1 MYWPLTPLLD
11 CQQTCRAP
19 HSWIGPNE
27 RMIALEPGSSLWG
40 LSILAARVLGSKDL
54 TRSGSTSLS
63 CSVHVVSMLALIPGL
78 SVARFISAVVSRSR
92 IRMFSISIWE
102 WGQSQ
107 TGVTFKSSA
116 KSRGYLHIL
125 WIGYMV

>member
-11 CQQTCRAP
+11 CQQMCRAP

-27 RMIALEPGSSLWG
+27 RIIALELGSSLWG
-40 LSILAARVLGSKDL
+40 LSILAARGIGSKDL
-54 TRSGSTSLS
+54 TRSGRTSRS
-63 CSVHVVSMLALIPGL
+63 CSVHVVSILALIPGL
-78 SVARFISAVVSRSR
+78 SVARFIAAVVSRSR
-92 IRMFSISIWE
+92 IRTLSISIWE

-116 KSRGYLHIL
+116 KRRGYLHIL
-125 WIGYMV
+125 WIGCMM